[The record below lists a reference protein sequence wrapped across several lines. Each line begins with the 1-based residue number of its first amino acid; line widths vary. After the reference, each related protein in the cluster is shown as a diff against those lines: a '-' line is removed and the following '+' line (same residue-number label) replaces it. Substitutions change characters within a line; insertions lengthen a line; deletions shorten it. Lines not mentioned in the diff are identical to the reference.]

1 MDQRQRSI
9 IELARL
15 LKRKAELLAQLDH
28 STDAEQIRQKIK
40 RIDFMIYFQS
50 LKLNEYRGKQ

>member
-1 MDQRQRSI
+1 MDRRKRSI
-9 IELARL
+9 NELASL
-15 LKRKAELLAQLDH
+15 LKHRAELLADLERDP
-28 STDAEQIRQKIK
+28 EQIRQKIK

>member
-9 IELARL
+9 IELAKL

-28 STDAEQIRQKIK
+28 SPDDEQIRQKIK
-40 RIDFMIYFQS
+40 RIEFMIYFQQ